1 MTTTTTM
8 ERRWRMARSS
18 FNSEMGR
25 NEKEEEDELESE
37 EEDDD
42 EQDDGREEFGKEEFQ
57 FGDGTDEKSL
67 GWT

>member
-25 NEKEEEDELESE
+25 NEKEE

>member
-1 MTTTTTM
+1 M

-25 NEKEEEDELESE
+25 NEKEE